1 MLLGSRELHGQ
12 SGHEAGRVLLGE
24 LYRQYTGSPM
34 PPILVAERG
43 KPYFQG
49 TPLHFS
55 VTHTRHRVFCALSEQ
70 PLGIDAEELD
80 RDIDLRLAEKILS
93 PGEKAQYLTAEDKR
107 LALLTFWVLK
117 EAAAKA
123 TGLGLRGYP
132 RNTDFSLED
141 PRVHIRDGCLLAVIL
156 ADITEQE
163 R

>member
-12 SGHEAGRVLLGE
+12 TGHEAGRALLGE

-34 PPILVAERG
+34 PPILVAEHG
-43 KPYFQG
+43 KPYFAG

-55 VTHTRHRVFCALSEQ
+55 ITHTRRRVFCALGEQ

-80 RDIDLRLAEKILS
+80 RDIDLRLANKILS
-93 PGEKAQYLTAEDKR
+93 PGEKKQYLEAEDKR

-123 TGLGLRGYP
+123 TGRGLRGYP
-132 RNTDFSLED
+132 RETDFSLED
-141 PRVHIRDGCLLAVIL
+141 PRVHIRDGCLLVVIEGKL
-156 ADITEQE
+156 
-163 R
+163 